1 MIAAPL
7 SPEQLAYF
15 QEVHYTQRIAQ
26 TKDETAKRWLQNQL
40 DGILSGND
48 TSAVDRANRN
58 LSIQFRNHQ
67 KQIV

>member
-1 MIAAPL
+1 MIKAPL

-26 TKDETAKRWLQNQL
+26 TKCETEKRWLQHQL
-40 DGILSGND
+40 DCILAGND
-48 TSAVDRANRN
+48 TRDIDRANRN

-67 KQIV
+67 KQLA